1 MDIKRIRETQAI
13 EPQKWQRGIVI
24 SWENLSKDLTNP
36 LKPDIIQYVKE
47 TKPNRTRFTNPKVS

>member
-1 MDIKRIRETQAI
+1 MDCKRTRETQAI
-13 EPQKWQRGIVI
+13 EPPKWQRGIVI

-47 TKPNRTRFTNPKVS
+47 IKSNRTRLTNPKVS